1 MEKQV
6 VALLK
11 GVISMGGIVRR
22 IILFSFAISKAEDH
36 RHRLGRV
43 VAKLGEVPT
52 PFTEEVEAL

>member
-22 IILFSFAISKAEDH
+22 IILFSL
-36 RHRLGRV
+36 RHQQS
-43 VAKLGEVPT
+43 
-52 PFTEEVEAL
+52 